1 MSPKDKKLKILS
13 QLQNDSEL
21 VLYDEVEELRE
32 ELEVVKESIPDL
44 DRVLKSVRGQQGEKG
59 DTGDDGYTPVRGK
72 DYFDGKDGRDGIDGK
87 RGEKG
92 DRGEAGKPGKDGKGK
107 DGRDGIDGLDGKDG
121 SPDTGAEIVE
131 KINGLS
137 TWSDDL
143 KIDAS
148 HIKNLPKSTGS
159 NGIFS
164 GFFGGKDGH
173 TIIDESTPLAQ
184 RPKMKFTGAGVTVT
198 DDGTNDQ
205 TVVTINGG
213 GGGGSG
219 HTIQEE
225 GADLAARTYLDF
237 IGAGIIVL
245 DDAGNNKTKVTLD
258 ATLNSI
264 AALGTAA
271 DKIAYTTGIDTWAET
286 GLTAAGR
293 ALIDDASAADQRT
306 TLGLGT
312 AATLNSDT
320 DGTLA
325 ANSDLV
331 VPTQKAVK
339 AYVDTNV
346 TGLLDFKG
354 STDASANPNYP
365 AALKGDSYVISVA
378 GKIGGASGKS
388 VDVGD
393 IYVASADNAG
403 GTEAAVGTSWFVLEH
418 NLQGALLSANNLS
431 DVSNASTART
441 NLGLAIGVNVQAYS
455 ADTAFR
461 TDKLSVFAA
470 TTSAEL
476 AGVISD
482 ETGSGSLVFATSPT
496 LTTPTIGDARA
507 SSITVP
513 STGGGYV
520 TYNTA
525 DEVTNYE
532 KATLDWSSN
541 VLKLLLTTGGTGTPR
556 VFSIQSAATTD
567 FFTLRNSAGT
577 KLFNFENASV
587 DATPTAKFELFRS
600 GTSAGYILATAANA
614 LFFNSNVKMDFAYNG
629 STVMSFDSTKST
641 LFGSTLSASSGVET
655 ILRLNP
661 TISQSGTAGYTTLY
675 MNVTESATGS
685 GAKNLA
691 AFCVGGVQ
699 KVLIDNTGAATFAGD
714 VTVPA
719 EVYGAGWNGSNEA
732 PTKNDVYDKVEAVI
746 ATIPTAY
753 TDEMAQDAV
762 GGMIADTSTIDLTYT
777 DGTPE
782 LKADLKSTSVT
793 NTHLATS
800 IITGLTADASPDS
813 AADYIMTYD
822 ASATA
827 LKKVL
832 ISNLPTG
839 SGGGHTIA
847 EEGSALTARTTLN
860 FIGNAVTAAD
870 DAGNSRTN
878 VTIASASTTQEGT
891 AEAAIASE
899 VNTGTDAARYV
910 TPDSL
915 AGSNFGVKTV
925 SIQVFPYNAIA
936 VTGDSAACFRIPV
949 ELNGMNLVSVGAA
962 VYTAGT
968 TNTLDIQIRNKTQ
981 TADMLTT
988 KLTIDSTEVDSSS
1001 AATAAVI
1008 DTANDDVATG
1018 DVICIDIDAVQT
1030 TPSQGLFINLG
1041 FQLP

>member
-1 MSPKDKKLKILS
+1 MSSQDKKLKVLS

-21 VLYDEVEELRE
+21 VLFDEIEELRE
-32 ELEVVKESIPDL
+32 EVEMVKESIPDL
-44 DRVLKSVRGQQGEKG
+44 EKVLESVRGKQGKKG
-59 DTGDDGYTPVRGK
+59 ETGDDGYTPVKGK
-72 DYFDGKDGRDGIDGK
+72 DYFDGEDGRDGIDGK
-87 RGEKG
+87 KGEKG
-92 DRGEAGKPGKDGKGK
+92 DKGDQGKQGKDGADGVDGLDGAPGKDGA
-107 DGRDGIDGLDGKDG
+107 DGTADEPED
-121 SPDTGAEIVE
+121 IVE
-131 KINGLS
+131 KLESLKG
-137 TWSDDL
+137 DDRL
-143 KIDAS
+143 DAS
-148 HIKNLPKSTGS
+148 AIKNLPKGTGGVFS
-159 NGIFS
+159 GIFS
-164 GFFGGKDGH
+164 GTDGH
-173 TIIDESTPLAQ
+173 RIIDEGTPLAQ

-198 DDGTNDQ
+198 DDGANDQ
-205 TVVTINGG
+205 TVVTIGG
-213 GGGGSG
+213 GGAGG

-225 GADLAARTYLDF
+225 GVDLTARTYLDF
-237 IGAGIIVL
+237 IGAGITAS
-245 DDAGNNKTKVTLD
+245 DDAGNDKTKVTLD

-271 DKIAYTTGIDTWAET
+271 DKIAYTTGTDTWAET
-286 GLTAAGR
+286 AITAAGR
-293 ALIDDASAADQRT
+293 AIIDDATAADQRT
-306 TLGLGT
+306 T
-312 AATLNSDT
+312 
-320 DGTLA
+320 
-325 ANSDLV
+325 
-331 VPTQKAVK
+331 
-339 AYVDTNV
+339 
-346 TGLLDFKG
+346 
-354 STDASANPNYP
+354 
-365 AALKGDSYVISVA
+365 
-378 GKIGGASGKS
+378 
-388 VDVGD
+388 
-393 IYVASADNAG
+393 
-403 GTEAAVGTSWFVLEH
+403 
-418 NLQGALLSANNLS
+418 
-431 DVSNASTART
+431 
-441 NLGLAIGVNVQAYS
+441 LGLAIGVNVQAYS

-556 VFSIQSAATTD
+556 VFSVQSAATTD

-587 DATPTAKFELFRS
+587 DATPTAKLELFRS

-641 LFGSTLSASSGVET
+641 LFGSTLSASSGGET

-675 MNVTESATGS
+675 MNVTESSTGS

-691 AFCVGGVQ
+691 ALYVGGVQ

-719 EVYGAGWNGSNEA
+719 EAYGAGWNGSNEA

-782 LKADLKSTSVT
+782 LKADLKTSSID
-793 NTHLATS
+793 NTHLTTT

-832 ISNLPTG
+832 LSNLPGG
-839 SGGGHTIA
+839 SGGGVSLGKI
-847 EEGSALTARTTLN
+847 
-860 FIGNAVTAAD
+860 V
-870 DAGNSRTN
+870 
-878 VTIASASTTQEGT
+878 
-891 AEAAIASE
+891 AIAS
-899 VNTGTDAARYV
+899 GY
-910 TPDSL
+910 
-915 AGSNFGVKTV
+915 
-925 SIQVFPYNAIA
+925 
-936 VTGDSAACFRIPV
+936 
-949 ELNGMNLVSVGAA
+949 
-962 VYTAGT
+962 AGT
-968 TNTLDIQIRNKTQ
+968 
-981 TADMLTT
+981 
-988 KLTIDSTEVDSSS
+988 
-1001 AATAAVI
+1001 
-1008 DTANDDVATG
+1008 
-1018 DVICIDIDAVQT
+1018 
-1030 TPSQGLFINLG
+1030 F
-1041 FQLP
+1041 F